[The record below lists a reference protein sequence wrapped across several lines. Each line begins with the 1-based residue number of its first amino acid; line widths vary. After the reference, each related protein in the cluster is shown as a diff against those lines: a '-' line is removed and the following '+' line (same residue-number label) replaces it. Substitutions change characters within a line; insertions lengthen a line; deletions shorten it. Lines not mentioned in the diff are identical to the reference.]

1 MALRAGRAGRWTDR
15 VEDAGAW
22 VLLAAGLLLIV
33 FAGARGIGVH
43 EQLVDQARTDA
54 LDRTPATATLLNAAP
69 TIGSDYAISAPVWAM
84 ATWRDRSGV
93 SHNGSVTA
101 PQGLDAGRAVRIWI
115 DRSGSAVHEPT
126 SDGEAL
132 GMAAITAVIIIV
144 AGAGV
149 LAALWGVLKRVTLS
163 YNYAAWEREWLKVA
177 PTWSRGEG
185 MHG

>member
-54 LDRTPATATLLNAAP
+54 LDRTPATATLLDAAP
-69 TIGSDYAISAPVWAM
+69 TIESDYALSSPVWAM

-93 SHNGSVTA
+93 SHTGNVTA

-115 DRSGSAVHEPT
+115 DPSGAAVHEPT

-132 GMAAITAVIIIV
+132 GTAAITAGIIIV

-149 LAALWGVLKRVTLS
+149 LTALWGILKRVTLS
-163 YNYAAWEREWLKVA
+163 YNCAAWEREWRRVA